1 MEPKSSIR
9 FLSELNFIIVLS
21 FGFLSKTRPRSFE
34 SKKSF
39 MAFKLS
45 FFIFNKTVFFANA
58 KLLKLSVLVWQGG
71 GAKVSVGEVSDL
83 LAGEERAQLPR
94 LLLPAE
100 GGFRRRAQDSAPA
113 QSRDLQLS
121 QQGEY
126 IVH

>member
-1 MEPKSSIR
+1 MDVYPKRAQGLLKAKHLLWPLSS
-9 FLSELNFIIVLS
+9 L
-21 FGFLSKTRPRSFE
+21 
-34 SKKSF
+34 
-39 MAFKLS
+39 

-94 LLLPAE
+94 LLLPPE

-126 IVH
+126 TAVTFPLNTVERQ